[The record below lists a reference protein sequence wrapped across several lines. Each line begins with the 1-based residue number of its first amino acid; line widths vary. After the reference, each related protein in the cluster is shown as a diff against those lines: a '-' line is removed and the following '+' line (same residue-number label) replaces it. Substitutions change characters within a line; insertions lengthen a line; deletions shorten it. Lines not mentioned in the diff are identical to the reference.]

1 MNYIK
6 ELNAF
11 KNWLLLNE
19 LPTSAIVLWHTLMTI
34 NNATNWKRE
43 FNAPNSVVRK
53 LSGLSKQG
61 LLNARG
67 HLIDHERIHCQKGK
81 RGQAPIYEMVPFG
94 RDVAPFMSSSTSQRS
109 TRTGNDTTSNDPARA
124 PEASSSKS
132 TSCQDAGMNEIP
144 DADGVPRANATSG
157 SRSDAESSGVSGSDS
172 NDTARCTA
180 HVRSD
185 DGDHHTSAS
194 HLLTGRFSGTSAR
207 DSAGAVNDT
216 SASHLE
222 DPSLDESTP
231 LLVDSSSDQS
241 DTESWPI
248 HKQKQTK
255 KQESSRM
262 REACDP
268 VSLYE
273 TNIGKLRPI
282 TADLLKA
289 WCIERGEALVT
300 AAIELAVKRGG
311 RTFRYVE
318 TILKDWAS
326 KDIMTLD
333 EMQAFEQEK
342 SSRTSNAASF
352 RGWRDEEEKAVFFE
366 ALRREGALS

>member
-19 LPTSAIVLWHTLMTI
+19 IPTSAIVLWHTLMTI
-34 NNATNWKRE
+34 NNATHWKRE

-67 HLIDHERIHCQKGK
+67 HLIDHGRIHCKKGK

-94 RDVAPFMSSSTSQRS
+94 QIVDPSISQS
-109 TRTGNDTTSNDPARA
+109 
-124 PEASSSKS
+124 
-132 TSCQDAGMNEIP
+132 
-144 DADGVPRANATSG
+144 
-157 SRSDAESSGVSGSDS
+157 VSQM
-172 NDTARCTA
+172 
-180 HVRSD
+180 
-185 DGDHHTSAS
+185 
-194 HLLTGRFSGTSAR
+194 SAR
-207 DSAGAVNDT
+207 S
-216 SASHLE
+216 E
-222 DPSLDESTP
+222 DESTSNGPARESHVSRTASNPETRDSSTCPADSNRDACASHSVDP
-231 LLVDSSSDQS
+231 LLDQSTAPLSDQSSDQS
-241 DTESWPI
+241 RAESWPI
-248 HKQKQTK
+248 HKQKQK
-255 KQESSRM
+255 MKQDSSRM
-262 REACDP
+262 RAMLSAGDP

-273 TNIGKLRPI
+273 KNIGKLRPF
-282 TADLLKA
+282 TEDLIKA

-300 AAIELAVKRGG
+300 AAIELAVKRGA

-318 TILKDWAS
+318 TILKEWAS

-342 SSRTSNAASF
+342 RANTTRTVSF
-352 RGWRDEEEKAVFFE
+352 CERRDDVENTAFFE
-366 ALRREGALS
+366 ALRKEGALS